1 MWVMSIIGIV
11 WFSLSLLFI
20 LAFMDTDVDAA
31 MGWGFLGM
39 LYAIPYAIVGIVTTK
54 KSKKHEATSMQE
66 LISLNELKEKGILTD
81 DEFQLKKQAILSK

>member
-11 WFSLSLLFI
+11 WFSLSLIFI

-31 MGWGFLGM
+31 MGWGMLGM

-54 KSKKHEATSMQE
+54 KKSKDDSTSMQQ
-66 LISLNELKEKGILTD
+66 LINLNELKEKGILTD
-81 DEFQLKKQAILSK
+81 DEFQFKKQQILG